1 MVLIARGFTYRETAA
16 ELGMAV
22 KTLENHIHSIFEKLG
37 IASRHE
43 LSAIA
48 YGTGFVEPEV

>member
-1 MVLIARGFTYRETAA
+1 MVVCSSEYLFTCHGID
-16 ELGMAV
+16 LHH
-22 KTLENHIHSIFEKLG
+22 HILSIFGKLG